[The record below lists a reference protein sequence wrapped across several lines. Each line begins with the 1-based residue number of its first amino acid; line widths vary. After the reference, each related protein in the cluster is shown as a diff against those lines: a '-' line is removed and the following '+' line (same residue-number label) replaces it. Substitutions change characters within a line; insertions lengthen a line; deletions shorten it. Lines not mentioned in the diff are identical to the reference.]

1 MRKDIERLRDIQD
14 AITNIEKY
22 ADKGEQA
29 FKENELIQIWI
40 IYHLQ
45 IIGEAAASMSQ
56 EFINLH
62 PEIPWR
68 DMIYFRNIVVQ
79 KYFRVDPKIVWT
91 IVTKE
96 LPKLKKSIISILN
109 KN

>member
-22 ADKGEQA
+22 ANEGKEA

-40 IYHLQ
+40 VYHLQ

-56 EFINLH
+56 EFINLY
-62 PEIPWR
+62 PGIP
-68 DMIYFRNIVVQ
+68 
-79 KYFRVDPKIVWT
+79 
-91 IVTKE
+91 
-96 LPKLKKSIISILN
+96 
-109 KN
+109 